1 MSTRINTVLPLPLE
15 RRASR
20 TQVKESVTAV
30 PKAMSERPTRK
41 RTSSWDPFEVWR
53 TRVKSPPGPE

>member
-1 MSTRINTVLPLPLE
+1 MSTRTYTVLPLSAVE

-20 TQVKESVTAV
+20 AQSKETPAAAPKSNRTA
-30 PKAMSERPTRK
+30 RK

-53 TRVKSPPGPE
+53 TRVKSPSGSE